1 MELRGYLNI
10 LTRRLWVVLVVFV
23 ITTVT
28 AYFVSTL
35 IPPTYQANVSL
46 RVKTPLSGNLSYVQY
61 ETYYANRLMNT
72 YARISTSEKVLD
84 ELKAQLGVSKLLD
97 VEVLIVPDSELI
109 QITVKDQDPAL
120 AAKAANLLAEIIV
133 STNTRTQV
141 NESAAAN
148 NLTILTDRLAD
159 YKSEI
164 AQANTDYETLLEE
177 STKISAQIAVLD
189 RSIKMKEDAY
199 QTLKQQFD
207 QASINEITGLLAYQK
222 DQARQTKELLSA
234 EISTL
239 ETELADLSA
248 QYQEWMPKSVETAER
263 LSITRQTIQTKEQA
277 YNNLLAEYDAAR
289 TSSALLQN
297 SQDLLV
303 VNPAVTPTEPTG
315 PGKLLVLALG
325 AAIGLLV
332 GIILAFL
339 VESLDTRIQTV
350 EQVQNLCGCRMIG
363 QIPALRT
370 ADKSDPL
377 ASSDTAVQK
386 AFWTLRGH
394 LVTDARSRNIKTI
407 LFTSASTGEGKS
419 TTVFA
424 TATSLAKL
432 KQKILVIDSD
442 VRLPKQHD
450 LFKSPL
456 YPGLVNLLSEE
467 ANLDH
472 VIQKDAR
479 PGMDFIPAGLLQSDP
494 LDVFQDPN
502 LERILIQLK
511 KRYDFILIDTPS
523 LAVAETSI
531 LAQLAD
537 GVVILAKLGETTSPA
552 LRTSFTQLE
561 NVDAKIIG
569 SIATYVPVDRAHG
582 YYHKKPSRRL
592 LVHWPTLPAWLNVGK
607 LKKLIIKKPN
617 HVERS
622 SEP

>member
-23 ITTVT
+23 ITTIT
-28 AYFVSTL
+28 AFSVSTL

-72 YARISTSEKVLD
+72 YARVSTSEKVLD
-84 ELKAQLGVSKLLD
+84 ELKTKLGVTKLPD
-97 VEVLIVPDSELI
+97 VEVMIVPDSELI
-109 QITVKDQDPAL
+109 QITVKDQDPVL

-141 NESAAAN
+141 NESAATN

-164 AQANTDYETLLEE
+164 AQANTDYENLLEE

-222 DQARQTKELLSA
+222 DQARQTKELLST
-234 EISTL
+234 EITAL

-248 QYQEWMPKSVETAER
+248 QYQEWMPKSVETTER

-289 TSSALLQN
+289 TSTALLQN

-325 AAIGLLV
+325 AVIGLLV
-332 GIILAFL
+332 GVILAFL

-350 EQVQNLCGCRMIG
+350 EQVQHLCGCRMIG
-363 QIPALRT
+363 QIPILHNT
-370 ADKSDPL
+370 DKQDPL

-394 LVTDARSRNIKTI
+394 LVTEARARNIKTL
-407 LFTSASTGEGKS
+407 LFTSASTSEGKS

-424 TATSLAKL
+424 TAASLAKL

-442 VRLPKQHD
+442 VRLPKQHE
-450 LFKSPL
+450 LFKGPL
-456 YPGLVNLLSEE
+456 YPGLVNLLSQE

-479 PGMDFIPAGLLQSDP
+479 PGMDFIPAGLLQVDP

-502 LERILIQLK
+502 LESILNELK
-511 KRYDFILIDTPS
+511 QRYDFILIDTPS

-537 GVVILAKLGETTSPA
+537 GVLILAKLGETTSTA
-552 LRTSFTQLE
+552 LRTSFAQLE

-582 YYHKKPSRRL
+582 YYHKKPARRL
-592 LVHWPTLPAWLNVGK
+592 PVHWPTLPAWLNVGK
-607 LKKLIIKKPN
+607 LKKLITKKST

>member
-28 AYFVSTL
+28 AFFVSTL

-84 ELKAQLGVSKLLD
+84 ELKAQLGVSKLPD

-159 YKSEI
+159 YKNEI
-164 AQANTDYETLLEE
+164 AQSNTDYETLLEE

-289 TSSALLQN
+289 TSTALLQN

-303 VNPAVTPTEPTG
+303 VNPAVTPSEPTG
-315 PGKLLVLALG
+315 PGKMLVLALG

-350 EQVQNLCGCRMIG
+350 EQVQHLCGCRMIG
-363 QIPALRT
+363 QIPILHN
-370 ADKSDPL
+370 ADKQDPL
-377 ASSDTAVQK
+377 ASTDTAVQK

-419 TTVFA
+419 TSVFA
-424 TATSLAKL
+424 TAASLAKL
-432 KQKILVIDSD
+432 KQKILVVDSD

-450 LFKSPL
+450 LFNSPL
-456 YPGLVNLLSEE
+456 YPGFVNLLSQE

-479 PGMDFIPAGLLQSDP
+479 PDMDFIPAGLLQSDP

-502 LERILIQLK
+502 LESIVNQLK
-511 KRYDFILIDTPS
+511 ERYDFILIDTPS

-552 LRTSFTQLE
+552 LRTAFTQLE

-592 LVHWPTLPAWLNVGK
+592 QVHWPTLPAWLNVGK
-607 LKKLIIKKPN
+607 LKKLITKKPN